1 MKLVDNF
8 KSLVGE
14 KILTNYQRNQ
24 SRVPF
29 IYTLNEAKH
38 IGIIYNATE
47 YVSFEIIKN
56 LVKDLSH
63 DSKKISVLGYVDS
76 KNLIDNYLY
85 RKGFDFFSRNELN
98 WYFRPVSQVVNQFIR
113 EPFELLI
120 NLSLDDHYPIRY
132 ITALSPAAFKTGRYS
147 PSDKSLDLMIDIEK
161 EKQAMHSIQDEVEKQ
176 RNGKSDTGEIEA
188 GIEKKTETEI
198 MLNFLINQLLHYLSI
213 LKK

>member
-113 EPFELLI
+113 EPFEL
-120 NLSLDDHYPIRY
+120 
-132 ITALSPAAFKTGRYS
+132 
-147 PSDKSLDLMIDIEK
+147 
-161 EKQAMHSIQDEVEKQ
+161 SI
-176 RNGKSDTGEIEA
+176 
-188 GIEKKTETEI
+188 
-198 MLNFLINQLLHYLSI
+198 
-213 LKK
+213 